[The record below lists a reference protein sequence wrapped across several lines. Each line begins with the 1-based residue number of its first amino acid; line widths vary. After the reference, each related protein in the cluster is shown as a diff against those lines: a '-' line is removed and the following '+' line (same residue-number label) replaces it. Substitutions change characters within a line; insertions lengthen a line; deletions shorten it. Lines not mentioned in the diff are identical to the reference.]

1 MDPKPS
7 LLISLIL
14 VMFTTSLTAQTEPY
28 GANDMAAQRLHIGD
42 TEIYYEVYGEGSPI
56 LLLHGGFYGYIDEF
70 SEYIDCL
77 SKQYR
82 VIALATRGHGRC
94 PIGSTPYTRRL
105 LADDA
110 AAVLKQTTDQPA
122 IVIGFSCGAK
132 TAYMVAAHYP
142 DQVKKVVAIGAGP
155 RVSESAINW
164 AKNLSPTTVAAH
176 KQWMPEPDRWDDFVE
191 NIQHLYLHHG
201 GVSDQELQQITCPL
215 LLIAGDRDYFNP
227 VSEFDRAN
235 SIIQNSQLLVL
246 PDCDHVGSMS
256 KPIVLR
262 EFILPFIQEK

>member
-7 LLISLIL
+7 LLISLVSLI
-14 VMFTTSLTAQTEPY
+14 FTTSLSAQTIPY
-28 GANDMAAQRLHIGD
+28 GINDTAAHRLHRED
-42 TEIYYEVYGEGSPI
+42 AEIYYEVYGEGPPV
-56 LLLHGGFYGYIDEF
+56 LLLHGGFYGYIHEF
-70 SEYIDCL
+70 ADYIDIL
-77 SKQYR
+77 SKHYR
-82 VIALATRGHGRC
+82 VIALATRGHGRA

-110 AAVLKQTTDQPA
+110 AAVLKHTTNQPA

-132 TAYMVAAHYP
+132 TAYMLAAHYP
-142 DQVKKVVAIGAGP
+142 DEVKKVVAIGAGP

-164 AKNLSPTTVAAH
+164 AKNLQPTTVAVH
-176 KQWMPEPDRWDDFVE
+176 KQWMPEPERWDDFVK
-191 NIQHLYLHHG
+191 NIKHLYIHNG
-201 GVSDQELQQITCPL
+201 GVSDQELQQINRPV

-227 VSEFDRAN
+227 VSEFDRAH
-235 SIIQNSQLLVL
+235 SIIKNSQLLVL

-262 EFILPFIQEK
+262 EFILPFIQK